1 VCDMP
6 YPAAGVSTRPDEY
19 IDLEK
24 SLLIIEWITDP
35 TILASLVTLTAMEI
49 VLGIDNI
56 VFISVIVTGLP
67 EPMATR
73 ARQIGLALAL
83 AFRVVFLLTLFWLIG
98 LTEPVFTLFDHD
110 VSWRDL
116 VLMGGGLFLLVKA
129 THEIH
134 RDVEGEH
141 ETGLTK
147 KVASS
152 FGVIIAQIAVID
164 VVFSVDS
171 IVTAIGMAD
180 YVSVM
185 IVAVSIAMLVMYLA
199 SGPVSAF
206 IVRHPT
212 TRMLALA
219 FLLIIGIALIA
230 DGAGFHIPRGYLYV
244 AMAFSAGV
252 EFLNVVASRNRKR
265 KKSAKAS

>member
-1 VCDMP
+1 MF
-6 YPAAGVSTRPDEY
+6 
-19 IDLEK
+19 
-24 SLLIIEWITDP
+24 IIEWITDP

-56 VFISVIVTGLP
+56 VFISVIVAGLP
-67 EPMATR
+67 EPLATR

-83 AFRVVFLLTLFWLIG
+83 AFRILFLLALFWLIG
-98 LTEPVFTLFDHD
+98 LTEPVLTLFAHD
-110 VSWRDL
+110 LSWRDL
-116 VLMGGGLFLLVKA
+116 VLIGGGLFLLVKA
-129 THEIH
+129 THDIH

-141 ETGLTK
+141 DGGIARK
-147 KVASS
+147 AASN
-152 FGVIIAQIAVID
+152 FGMIVAQIALID

-180 YVSVM
+180 YISVM
-185 IVAVSIAMLVMYLA
+185 IVAVFIAMVVMYLA

-212 TRMLALA
+212 TRMLALT

-230 DGAGFHIPRGYLYV
+230 DGAGFHIPRAYLYV

-265 KKSAKAS
+265 KKSAKAL